1 MAERDS
7 NDRSSLQIVFNS
19 AVLRWLDELAEQGV
33 FTTDKD
39 LQILTWNKWLEM
51 RSGRPAAEVVGR
63 HLFEVYPQLVERKL
77 EKYYRDALA
86 GHPRVLA
93 HSFHR
98 YLLPLHSDISGPDF
112 AEMLQS
118 TRIAP
123 LLDNDRP
130 VGTITVIEDVTERV
144 AREAELRHQI
154 GALESLQQALRQS
167 QEWFSTTL
175 HSIGDAVIAV
185 NLEGQIVSINA
196 VAQSLTGW
204 SEQEAK
210 GRRLD
215 DVFQI
220 INEDTRERGRS
231 PIDKVLR
238 AGGVSEIANHTL
250 LVAKDGTE
258 RPIDDSAA
266 PIKDEQGNLF
276 GIVLIFR
283 DITERRRAEGERE
296 DSLAREQKA
305 RSEAEAANRLKD
317 EFLATVSHEL
327 RTPLN
332 AMMGWIHIL
341 RRGNLDKTAAEQA
354 LETIIRNARMQNKL
368 IEDLL
373 DVSRIITGK
382 LRLEIRPIDLIAV
395 IEAAL
400 EVVRPSAE
408 AKGIQIHTQLNPL
421 SAPTLSDPNR
431 MQQIIWNLTSNAIK
445 FTPSGGRVTI
455 KLERVQTQVE
465 IAISDTGQGISPEF
479 LPHVFERFRQADA
492 TSTRKHAG
500 LGLGLAIVRHL
511 VELHGGNVQAH
522 SDGDGKGSTFTVR
535 IPVNATHKQVSGEAV
550 RSTLTDSGMIENQT
564 LLKDLRIL
572 VVDDEAD
579 ARSLVTAVLEKYGA
593 VVTAVSSSAEAFLA
607 LQERPPDVIVSDIGM
622 PDEDGYSLIR
632 KVRAEQSGR
641 KIPAVALTAYARV
654 EDRIRALEAGFQ
666 SHVPKPI
673 EPDELVLVIS
683 SMIGQFRNNPPG

>member
-33 FTTDKD
+33 LTTDKD
-39 LQILTWNKWLEM
+39 LQILTWNKWLEI
-51 RSGRPAAEVVGR
+51 RSGRTATEVVGR

-77 EKYYRDALA
+77 EKYYQDALA

-98 YLLPLHSDISGPDF
+98 YLLPLRSEISGNDF

-118 TRIAP
+118 TRIVP
-123 LLDNDRP
+123 LLDNDRV

-210 GRRLD
+210 GQRLE

-220 INEDTRERGRS
+220 INEDTRERASS

-238 AGGVSEIANHTL
+238 AGVVSGLANHTL

-266 PIKDEQGNLF
+266 PIKDDQGKLF

-283 DITERRRAEGERE
+283 DITERRRTEDERE
-296 DSLAREQKA
+296 QSLAREQKA
-305 RSEAEAANRLKD
+305 RTEAEAASRLKD

-332 AMMGWIHIL
+332 AMMGWVHIL
-341 RRGNLDKTAAEQA
+341 RRGNLDKMASEQA

-395 IEAAL
+395 IEAAI

-408 AKGIQIHTQLNPL
+408 AKGIQLHTQLNPL

-455 KLERVQTQVE
+455 KLERIQSQVE

-522 SDGDGKGSTFTVR
+522 SDGEGKGATFTVR
-535 IPVNATHKQVSGEAV
+535 IPVNAALKQGSEEAV
-550 RSTLTDSGMIENQT
+550 RSTLVDSGVIENQT

-572 VVDDEAD
+572 VVDDEED

-593 VVTAVSSSAEAFLA
+593 VVEVVGSTAEALLA
-607 LQERPPDVIVSDIGM
+607 LQERMPDVIVSDIGM
-622 PDEDGYSLIR
+622 PDEDGYTLIR
-632 KVRAEQSGR
+632 KVRAQQSGH

-683 SMIGQFRNNPPG
+683 SMIGQVRNNPPG